1 MAQRQRKVRKQRKK
15 KKRVAVDTEIRF
27 LKDMRKKYS
36 FKNS

>member
-27 LKDMRKKYS
+27 LKDMRLLKTVKL
-36 FKNS
+36 